1 MGHAERDK
9 NCDKMN
15 PDPIP
20 ASFGAWVRA
29 RRRQLDLTQAE
40 LGQRAG
46 CSEAAIRKIEADE
59 RKPSRELAELLA
71 GALHIPPAEREEF
84 LRFARGILTGEIKA
98 SPPLTANNLP
108 SLLTSTVNR
117 TQALSELTGLLTHP
131 NARLVT
137 LVGPPGIGKTRLSV
151 ECGYALLEN
160 FPDGIWFV
168 DLAEVVNPDFFIPT
182 LARSIPSRSLPPS
195 PTIAHLLGE
204 LGGKSTLLILD
215 NFEQIV
221 EKSALEVAQILKTCP
236 RVKILVTSRAP
247 LQIYG
252 EHEYPLPP
260 LSIPPPN
267 AEKTQAGLMQFEAVQ
282 LFVTRTRQHQPH
294 FVITPQNAPAI
305 IEICAIME
313 GIPLALELAAASL
326 RQMTLDEMLQLLRS
340 QDWVSQISTP
350 ARDLPQRQRTL
361 EHVIAWSYNLLDD
374 RQKQGFSRLGVFSSW
389 FDLEAAAN
397 ICELDAAAARHL
409 LNALSN
415 HSLLVRGI
423 FAGKHHWRMLELI
436 HAYAGARLTP
446 EGRTDAER
454 RKAQHF
460 LQRLDTLP
468 QSPAERDSFFNIN
481 HSNLSSSLAWAIDA
495 QQTGLAYQLSRFL
508 DEKYWSEHGYF
519 REGLEM
525 LRKLLELPGDIPPA
539 LRAQRLQTASDFAW
553 QQHDFETAIL
563 YCREAA
569 ELGRVHDLKQQY
581 PLYLNRLGRI
591 YVEQEHYAE
600 AKEALQEALDQANDH
615 PEYLNPGIPLAQLG
629 EVALFEGRV
638 EEAQSHLRRA
648 IDEIPAENSIF
659 RAMALTDLAE
669 IALLQKDFAQAQS
682 WLEQARAPSSQH
694 IRRSL
699 VFLCALAGYLT
710 LSGADSAALA
720 RAVSLYAA
728 IEAISE
734 QSGTRLVSF
743 YRNLNQERKSLLRQ
757 KLTLQV
763 WQQAEETGRSWSR
776 ERAWQESAG
785 RN

>member
-1 MGHAERDK
+1 
-9 NCDKMN
+9 MN

-648 IDEIPAENSIF
+648 IDEI
-659 RAMALTDLAE
+659 
-669 IALLQKDFAQAQS
+669 
-682 WLEQARAPSSQH
+682 
-694 IRRSL
+694 
-699 VFLCALAGYLT
+699 
-710 LSGADSAALA
+710 
-720 RAVSLYAA
+720 
-728 IEAISE
+728 
-734 QSGTRLVSF
+734 
-743 YRNLNQERKSLLRQ
+743 
-757 KLTLQV
+757 
-763 WQQAEETGRSWSR
+763 
-776 ERAWQESAG
+776 
-785 RN
+785 